1 MSGDLSHIKTCL
13 DLQEQDVVDAVATR
27 EATRALLSHLS
38 RVSAPNTGAAKVIL
52 VFARLAT
59 RACDWI
65 DGDLA
70 IELRAEGEATTIEV
84 STDLG
89 GGLRERVF
97 APLPFRAPLAEFA
110 RAVERVPHMIAPL
123 RVQPKGTRALL
134 LAASQAVRL
143 TSIPPAPIEISSDS
157 LFVRP
162 PSPAVP
168 REAREAKDDVDSGW
182 ED

>member
-13 DLQEQDVVDAVATR
+13 DLQEQDVVEAVATR
-27 EATRALLSHLS
+27 ETTRTLLSHLS
-38 RVSAPNTGAAKVIL
+38 EVSAPNTGVAKVIL

-59 RACDWI
+59 RACDWL

-70 IELRAEGEATTIEV
+70 IELRADGDATTIEV

-97 APLPFRAPLAEFA
+97 APLSFKAPLAEFT
-110 RAVERVPHMIAPL
+110 RAVDRVPHMIAPL
-123 RVQPKGTRALL
+123 SVQPKGARALL

-143 TSIPPAPIEISSDS
+143 TSIPPAPIEISADS

-162 PSPAVP
+162 SPAAVP
-168 REAREAKDDVDSGW
+168 REANDDLDSGW

>member
-13 DLQEQDVVDAVATR
+13 DLQEQDVVDAVASR
-27 EATRALLSHLS
+27 DATRALLVHLG
-38 RVSAPNTGAAKVIL
+38 RISAPNSGVAKVIL

-65 DGDLA
+65 DGDLT
-70 IELRAEGEATTIEV
+70 IELRAGGATTTVEV

-97 APLPFRAPLAEFA
+97 PPLVFKAPLSEFA

-123 RVQPKGTRALL
+123 SVQPKGTRALV
-134 LAASQAVRL
+134 LAVTQAVRL
-143 TSIPPAPIEISSDS
+143 TSIPPAPIEISADS
-157 LFVRP
+157 LFVH
-162 PSPAVP
+162 PSPAAVP
-168 REAREAKDDVDSGW
+168 REAKDDVDSGW
-182 ED
+182 EDE